1 MYTELFS
8 HKKNQVLI
16 RAATQMKLE
25 STVLNVLNEKK
36 QKGKNCVSIYMKWQN
51 QNIIL

>member
-25 STVLNVLNEKK
+25 STVLNVLNEKQ
-36 QKGKNCVSIYMKWQN
+36 QKGKNCMFLFI
-51 QNIIL
+51 